1 MQVSRTIGYF
11 HGNIFLF
18 SAIIGG
24 GIFISP
30 KGVLKYSALNI
41 PVSLSIWVTCA
52 ILNMIN
58 ALCVAEL
65 GTTFPRSAAPYFFM
79 KRSLGSYTAF
89 LNLWVELFG
98 LFIGLAAQSLLV
110 ASYLIQPLYALCPP
124 PELPKKCLAL
134 AILRSL
140 GLLNIQ
146 GLKTV
151 TWFQTLSTLVKVAI
165 LCFISI
171 TGIVLLV
178 IGKKENVSRFENA
191 LDAELPGASQ
201 IVEAILQGFYAYGG
215 STLLVNMAVIGK
227 KENVSRFENAL
238 DAELPGASQVAEA
251 ILQGYY
257 SYMGSTLLI
266 EMAGEVKN
274 PGQTIPR
281 TVLSALSIV
290 TVIYLLTNVSF
301 LTVLTPKEIISSD
314 SVAVTWMDRVFP
326 SMKWVIAL
334 GISASMTDSTSCGI
348 LTGSRL
354 IYAASQE
361 KQLPMIYSMLNKHL
375 SPAVALIQLIIMS
388 SIAVISSNLINLLKY
403 LGIASWALSVIN
415 KIALL
420 KMRYQ
425 EPDLQRPYK
434 VDSSV
439 TWLVFTLN
447 NDRLLLRK
455 LLVIYNYYLIFYYLM
470 IMKHAFLVESSIL
483 NAVHLEDSL
492 EAQISRLSG
501 PEFQPSKD

>member
-1 MQVSRTIGYF
+1 
-11 HGNIFLF
+11 
-18 SAIIGG
+18 
-24 GIFISP
+24 
-30 KGVLKYSALNI
+30 
-41 PVSLSIWVTCA
+41 
-52 ILNMIN
+52 MIN

-215 STLLVNMAVIGK
+215 STLLVNMA
-227 KENVSRFENAL
+227 
-238 DAELPGASQVAEA
+238 
-251 ILQGYY
+251 
-257 SYMGSTLLI
+257 
-266 EMAGEVKN
+266 GEVKN

-434 VDSSV
+434 V
-439 TWLVFTLN
+439 WWP
-447 NDRLLLRK
+447 
-455 LLVIYNYYLIFYYLM
+455 LIFISLA
-470 IMKHAFLVESSIL
+470 ISAFLVFMPIIQSPKTELIYQVMFVLGGLLCYLAGVYLKQRSASFEKITCYLQLLFNIL
-483 NAVHLEDSL
+483 LSDDHETC
-492 EAQISRLSG
+492 ISANKN
-501 PEFQPSKD
+501 E